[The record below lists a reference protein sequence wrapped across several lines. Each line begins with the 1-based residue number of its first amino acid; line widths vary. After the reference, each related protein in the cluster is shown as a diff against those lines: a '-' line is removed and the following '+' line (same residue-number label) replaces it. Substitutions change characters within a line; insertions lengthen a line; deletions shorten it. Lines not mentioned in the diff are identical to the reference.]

1 LAIETKQNVTE
12 PVVPLSNHQSCL
24 GRTVEAATF
33 AGVRKIRDFHEV
45 KDCEVFRQSY
55 ETEINVVR
63 GEETEEDPLRSTLTE
78 RISEGNSA

>member
-1 LAIETKQNVTE
+1 LAIETKQNVAE
-12 PVVPLSNHQSCL
+12 PVVPLSDHESCL
-24 GRTVEAATF
+24 GRTVKAATF

-55 ETEINVVR
+55 ENEINIVR
-63 GEETEEDPLRSTLTE
+63 GEGAEEYPLRSTLTE